1 MKNDVLYRDYKT
13 DCCPLNHDRFCLS
26 AYIASHF
33 SLTKSVGACN
43 IQYMP
48 AFLLVKN
55 ALKRWVCKKYDAGMG
70 VLDIAQEL
78 KLPVLKVMNLIRT
91 YREVAMPRF

>member
-1 MKNDVLYRDYKT
+1 
-13 DCCPLNHDRFCLS
+13 
-26 AYIASHF
+26 
-33 SLTKSVGACN
+33 
-43 IQYMP
+43 MP
-48 AFLLVKN
+48 AFLLAKN